1 MRVETAVWAA
11 VSIGALYLT
20 WETVSPILS
29 PIIIAA
35 TTAYILYPIHE
46 RLERKIGGRWSALT
60 LTGILT
66 VISLLFVFGFALLI
80 NDVKYSL
87 ANYVDTFVD
96 WLLGLNLPPSAY
108 EVIQKISLGISQRF
122 NSYVL
127 GYTYSLPT
135 LILQVVVMVFSF
147 YGILVNASTIKREV
161 YSLIPPSNRNL
172 ARELIDSGAETLNI
186 VLRGWLLIGVGKGM
200 VLALLFRAFGV
211 SDVGGAVAA
220 GILTVIIELLPVV
233 GGWIVWVGGVAYLA
247 NQGQVLPAVLLTVLG
262 FSLVSPLPD
271 ILLKE
276 KISRVKWGVD
286 AIISLLGF
294 IGGYIAFGFVG
305 IIIGPVSLGL
315 LKTLIEEWKEIK
327 ERSP

>member
-1 MRVETAVWAA
+1 MRVETAAWAA
-11 VSIGALYLT
+11 VSLGVLYLT
-20 WETVSPILS
+20 WETISPVIS

-35 TTAYILYPIHE
+35 TTAYILYPVHE
-46 RLERKIGGRWSALT
+46 RLEGKIGEQWSALT

-87 ANYVDTFVD
+87 ANYVDTFVG

-108 EVIQKISLGISQRF
+108 EVLQRISLGISQRF

-135 LILQVVVMVFSF
+135 LLLQVIVMVFSF
-147 YGILVNASTIKREV
+147 YGILVNADAIKREV
-161 YSLIPPSNRNL
+161 YSLIPPTNRDL
-172 ARELIDSGAETLNI
+172 ARKLIDSGAETLHV
-186 VLRGWLLIGVGKGM
+186 VLRGWLLVGVGKGILM
-200 VLALLFRAFGV
+200 ALLFRVFGI

-233 GGWIVWVGGVAYLA
+233 GGWVVWVGGVAYLI
-247 NQGQVLPAVLLTVLG
+247 NQGHILSGVLLAVLG

-271 ILLKE
+271 ILLRD
-276 KISRVKWGVD
+276 KISRLKWGVN

-315 LKTLIEEWKEIK
+315 LKTLVEEWKEIK
-327 ERSP
+327 EKTS